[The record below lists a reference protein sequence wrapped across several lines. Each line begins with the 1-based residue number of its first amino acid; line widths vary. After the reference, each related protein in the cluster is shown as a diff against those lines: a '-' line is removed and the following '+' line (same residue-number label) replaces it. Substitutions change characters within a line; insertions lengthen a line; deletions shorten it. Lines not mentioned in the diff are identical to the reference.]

1 MQHFDDPLEYNF
13 QLWNNSDYSKSW
25 GIVDRQT
32 GVSLLE
38 SGQSVKILLKASQS
52 LSAAALLTLTQQS
65 DNTVSGIVFDNNSPV
80 TGNIQVTFRK
90 SDIESLSPGLYFYDL
105 KITFLDG
112 IVIKYIEGM
121 ITLNAG
127 VGL

>member
-38 SGQSVKILLKASQS
+38 SEQSVQILLKASQS
-52 LSAAALLTLTQQS
+52 LSAAALLTLTQQA
-65 DNTVSGIVFDNNSPV
+65 DNTVSGIVFDTNSPA

-90 SDIESLSPGLYFYDL
+90 SDIESISPGLYFYNL
-105 KITFLDG
+105 KITFPDG
-112 IVIKYIEGM
+112 LIITYIQGM